1 MKMFMQRIYYG
12 GGYMKSFSYIAQDGK
27 GKQVKGLINAEN
39 EQEFLKK
46 VKDKGLFVK
55 DYKESDSDNAKSI
68 YKFNTKELSFCC
80 RQLSAMLTSGL
91 TLVKSIDILTKQQEN
106 EKARAIWQDIYEERS
121 RRVNQFSQTLE
132 MHSGSFPEFLIS
144 MVGAGESSGSLDVI
158 MTRMSEHYDKENKL
172 NNTIKS
178 AMTYPIILAVL
189 LIVVMLFLFIFIMPT
204 FIEMYENPDD
214 MPAITKVLSGFSDF
228 LRYKWYLVVAIAAG
242 LFFGIRYML
251 KVPSIRLK
259 FDRLKIK
266 GPGFGPLVCKI
277 YTGRFARTLSSL
289 YSSGIPMVECLE
301 RASSILG
308 NRYVDEKFE
317 EVIDEVKQGE
327 PLSSAITR
335 TEIFEPM
342 FCSVIFVGEE
352 SGALDSILEK
362 TSDYYEEESDA
373 AVQRLVGMV
382 EPLMLIFMGIII
394 GLFVMGV
401 YPALYG
407 SMDTIEQG

>member
-1 MKMFMQRIYYG
+1 
-12 GGYMKSFSYIAQDGK
+12 
-27 GKQVKGLINAEN
+27 
-39 EQEFLKK
+39 
-46 VKDKGLFVK
+46 
-55 DYKESDSDNAKSI
+55 
-68 YKFNTKELSFCC
+68 
-80 RQLSAMLTSGL
+80 MLTSGL

-106 EKARAIWQDIYEERS
+106 EKARAIWQDIYENVQKGES
-121 RRVNQFSQTLE
+121 FSQTLE

-228 LRYKWYLVVAIAAG
+228 LRYKWYLVVAIVVG